1 VLQKLFGKIKAG
13 CSSCETCKDTL
24 ATDTEPDVKSLC
36 FEKLHKNEKEQFL
49 NLLRQTGRI
58 LSSEEM
64 DVVDEFLS
72 HEGHLSVAFIKQ
84 QLAQKGKETSEKA
97 VEDIL
102 DLLCRYGLA
111 QKVQLNGTGP
121 WYEHL
126 HLGEKHDHLMCTRCG
141 KVVEFEDEDFKE
153 QMKRSAS
160 LHGFQ
165 PLFQKTTIYGIC
177 SRCRKLQ
184 SGTIPLSA
192 LSQGEKALVVSF
204 SGGTSLKKKLSDMGL
219 VTDEPIEVLSKSGPV
234 ILGVKGSRIAIGKGI
249 AQKIL
254 VTPIEA
260 DEENLEV

>member
-1 VLQKLFGKIKAG
+1 VLQKLLGKIKSG
-13 CSSCETCKDTL
+13 CSTCENCKD
-24 ATDTEPDVKSLC
+24 DPESPDLKLKSLC
-36 FEKLHKNEKEQFL
+36 FERLHQNEKKQFL
-49 NLLRQTGRI
+49 NLLQQTGRE
-58 LSSEEM
+58 LSAKEM

-72 HEGHLSVAFIKQ
+72 HEGHLSGDFIRKK
-84 QLAQKGKETSEKA
+84 LIQKGNALPLEEIER
-97 VEDIL
+97 VL

-141 KVVEFEDEDFKE
+141 KIVEFEDEEFKK

-177 SRCRKLQ
+177 PACKKKHCGS
-184 SGTIPLSA
+184 IPLAA
-192 LSQGEKALVVSF
+192 LSQGEKAVIVSF
-204 SGGTSLKKKLSDMGL
+204 SGGASLKKRLSDMGL
-219 VTDEPIEVLSKSGPV
+219 LTNEPVEVLSKSGPV

-254 VTPIEA
+254 VSPIITGK
-260 DEENLEV
+260 ENT